1 MIININKQLIFKKIS
16 TLFKFD
22 NFIIIIGVFSILPFV
37 LISYFNNPNADDFCY
52 NVMSRDLGF
61 LQAQINWYQGWS
73 GRYFSTAILSIQALV
88 SNTFLLYKLI
98 PIILLVSL
106 FGSIYWLITILF
118 IDLKKK
124 DKYVFSLFI
133 VTLYLLQMPTIAQG
147 FYWLAA
153 SVTYQLSNILATIFF
168 CLLIKLIETNE
179 LKYLLFTIII
189 SFLIIG
195 SNEVTMLLINFTV
208 LCLLLTKLIEQK
220 KINYSILIL
229 FLFVLLFS
237 SIVFLSPGNT
247 IRSAK
252 SGLEHRNEFLY
263 SLTKTILATKSF
275 LGKWL
280 PLILYFQ
287 FLFFDYIKNIKSIR
301 FSKIFDANLI
311 VVFLAVFS
319 IPLVGFFA
327 GYWSIGG
334 IPLRAINIAYFYF
347 LIGFFYISIV
357 IYLKLKQSNTDFITY
372 SKWVKYLLFVLIF
385 IKLGQDNNVKLAY
398 SDLLSGKAYK
408 YDMELKKRTFLIQ
421 ENKKNKLEVPKLI
434 NKPVTLFNDD
444 ITNDDEDWKNKCCGQ
459 YYNYLQIRT
468 K

>member
-1 MIININKQLIFKKIS
+1 MITTINKQLIIKKIS

-61 LQAQINWYQGWS
+61 LKAQLSWYQGWS

-98 PIILLVSL
+98 PIILLFSL
-106 FGSIYWLITILF
+106 FISIYWLITILF

-133 VTLYLLQMPTIAQG
+133 VTLYLLQMPAVAQG

-168 CLLIKLIETNE
+168 CFLIKLIETNE

-189 SFLIIG
+189 SFFIIG
-195 SNEVTMLLINFTV
+195 SNEVTMLLINFIMV
-208 LCLLLTKLIEQK
+208 CILLTKLIEQK

-229 FLFVLLFS
+229 FLFILLFS

-247 IRSAK
+247 MRSAR

-263 SLTKTILATKSF
+263 SLTKTILATKSY
-275 LGKWL
+275 LGMWL
-280 PLILYFQ
+280 PLILFFQ
-287 FLFFDYIKNIKSIR
+287 FLFFDYLKNIKSIR
-301 FSKIFDANLI
+301 FSKIFDANLTL
-311 VVFLAVFS
+311 VSLLVFS
-319 IPLVGFFA
+319 IPLVSFFA
-327 GYWSIGG
+327 GYWSIGC

-347 LIGFFYISIV
+347 LIGFLYLYIV
-357 IYLKLKQSNTDFITY
+357 IYLKLKHRNVDFITY

-421 ENKKNKLEVPKLI
+421 DNKKNKLEVPKLI

-444 ITNDDEDWKNKCCGQ
+444 ITNDNEDWRNKCCGQ
-459 YYNYLQIRT
+459 YYDNLIIRT